1 MTGKEAHE
9 QNKDY
14 IYTQMNKITFQ
25 KVVPSV
31 FSERKDLVSDIW
43 ANDISFE
50 KGHLYLVEADSG
62 KGKSTFCS
70 YVVAIATT
78 TRATSSST
86 TTIP

>member
-1 MTGKEAHE
+1 
-9 QNKDY
+9 
-14 IYTQMNKITFQ
+14 MNKITFQ

-70 YVVAIATT
+70 YVVGYRHDYTGHVFFDDNDTKQYGLTMGGHA
-78 TRATSSST
+78 
-86 TTIP
+86 P